1 MKRSALKTSGF
12 VLCVFMSMPIAWAQ
26 TSGNDANV
34 PPDLTPIDAI
44 VAVVGDGIVLESEV
58 EAQAFAMKA
67 QLAQMGQSAELNAT
81 QRCNLL
87 EELLFQKLLVH
98 HAKLDSVEVTDAEVM
113 DEIDRRLAY
122 YINMFGSVE
131 AFEAEYGQSVSEWK
145 AEFEEPVREQLLA
158 GRMQGQINQQVR
170 ATPAE
175 VQQLF
180 ADTPTDSLPL
190 IPEAVRYRELVLQ
203 PDITEGQKAEVRN
216 FLDSIRTL
224 VSTGKLSL
232 TLAASRYS
240 EDPGSKYK
248 GGCYQNIGR
257 GQFVPQFEAAVF
269 DTPIGDLSPVFET
282 DFGYHFLRVTD
293 RRGQVF
299 SACHVLV
306 SPKVDPLA
314 LAEMGTEM
322 DSISAQLTSGV
333 LEFEDAV
340 LRYSTR
346 EETKNQG
353 GLVVNPRDGGT
364 LFGSDEIDP
373 NLFFL
378 LNALEAGEVSEPIQ
392 LTDAD
397 DQGYWVAVQLV
408 ERVAAHRANP
418 AQDFGYFQT
427 IVEEQLRAEQ
437 LQNWT
442 DRAINDTYVR
452 VDAPYATCGFEQ
464 DWSAGSST
472 GAVTGAATGAPT
484 GAATIGAASGN
495 RP

>member
-1 MKRSALKTSGF
+1 MRFSMCRLTTSF
-12 VLCVFMSMPIAWAQ
+12 FLLVLMLAAGPAAFAQ
-26 TSGNDANV
+26 PNV
-34 PPDLTPIDAI
+34 ETTPIDAI

-58 EAQAFAMKA
+58 EAQAFAMR
-67 QLAQMGQSAELNAT
+67 AQMAQTGQTGDLTEA

-87 EELLFQKLLVH
+87 EELIFQKLLVH
-98 HAKLDSVEVTDAEVM
+98 HAKLDSLEVTDAEVM

-122 YINMFGSVE
+122 YIQMFGSVE

-145 AEFEEPVREQLLA
+145 AEFQEPVQEQLLA
-158 GRMQGQINQQVR
+158 GRMQAEINQQVR

-180 ADTPTDSLPL
+180 AETPADSLPL

-203 PDITEGQKAEVRN
+203 PAITEAQKADVRN
-216 FLDSIRTL
+216 FLDSVRTR
-224 VSTGKLSL
+224 VSTGALSM

-257 GQFVPQFEAAVF
+257 GQFVPEFEAAVF

-299 SACHVLV
+299 SACHVLM

-314 LAEMGTEM
+314 LAEMGVEM
-322 DSISAQLTSGV
+322 DSIAQRLGADE
-333 LEFEDAV
+333 LDFEDAV
-340 LRYSTR
+340 LEYSTR

-378 LNALEAGEVSEPIQ
+378 LNALQPGETSEPIQ
-392 LTDAD
+392 LTDSD
-397 DQGYWVAVQLV
+397 EQGYWIAVQLQ

-418 AQDFGYFQT
+418 TQDFGYFQA
-427 IVEEQLRAEQ
+427 IVEERLRTEQ
-437 LQNWT
+437 MNEWT
-442 DRAINDTYVR
+442 ERAIDDTYVR
-452 VDAPYATCGFEQ
+452 IDAPYASCSFDQ
-464 DWSAGSST
+464 DWTAGSST
-472 GAVTGAATGAPT
+472 GATE
-484 GAATIGAASGN
+484 
-495 RP
+495 

>member
-1 MKRSALKTSGF
+1 M
-12 VLCVFMSMPIAWAQ
+12 LCGLTPFKGLGQLPEAAQ
-26 TSGNDANV
+26 LE
-34 PPDLTPIDAI
+34 LTPIDAI

-67 QLAQMGQSAELNAT
+67 QLAQMGKSAELT
-81 QRCNLL
+81 DVQRCNLL

-98 HAKLDSVEVTDAEVM
+98 HAQLDSLEVTDAEVM

-122 YINMFGSVE
+122 YIQMFGSVD

-145 AEFEEPVREQLLA
+145 AEFEDPVREQLLA
-158 GRMQGQINQQVR
+158 GRMQAQINQQVR

-175 VQQLF
+175 VQSLY
-180 ADTPTDSLPL
+180 ADTPNDSLPL

-203 PDITEGQKAEVRN
+203 PAITEGQKADVRN
-216 FLDSIRTL
+216 FLDSVRTL
-224 VSTGKLSL
+224 VSTGKLSM

-314 LAEMGTEM
+314 LAEMGIEM
-322 DSISAQLTSGV
+322 DSIAAQLQVGT
-333 LEFEDAV
+333 LTFEDAV
-340 LRYSTR
+340 LRHSTR

-378 LNALEAGEVSEPIQ
+378 LNALDPGSVSDPIQ
-392 LTDAD
+392 LLDSD
-397 DQGYWVAVQLV
+397 DQGYWIAVELV

-418 AQDFGYFQT
+418 AQDFGYFQS
-427 IVEEQLRAEQ
+427 IVEDRLRSKQ
-437 LQNWT
+437 LQDWT
-442 DRAINDTYVR
+442 ERAIRDTYVR
-452 VDAPYATCGFEQ
+452 VDAPYAACGFDQ

-472 GAVTGAATGAPT
+472 GALPT
-484 GAATIGAASGN
+484 D
-495 RP
+495 